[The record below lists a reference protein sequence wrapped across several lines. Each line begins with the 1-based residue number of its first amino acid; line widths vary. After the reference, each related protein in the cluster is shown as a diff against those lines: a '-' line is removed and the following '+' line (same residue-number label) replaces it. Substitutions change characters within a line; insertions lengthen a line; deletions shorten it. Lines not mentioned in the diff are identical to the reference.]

1 MSPGSA
7 MTDRCRDVDEACARL
22 RTVLQET
29 RGFGR
34 RDFLKALAAAAI
46 GSPLISALAGT
57 GSSKAAE
64 RPITAFVFGGAWK
77 KAMMA
82 AFGDPFTQK
91 TGIPIVYQEPYAW
104 AKVRAMHEARAQQID
119 VMSGGG
125 AEIVQA
131 VRQNMITPIDWS
143 IVDRSVLSERQLR
156 RPNVIGGYTLAMVIC
171 YSKKKWPGDHHPKSW
186 SDFWDVDKFPGRRA
200 VRRTPPVWTV
210 DAALKADGVK
220 DQGFYPL
227 DVDRAFRS
235 LSRIKPHVKAWWSDN
250 AQAQQL
256 IEQEEVDLITMM
268 NGRATE
274 SINNGA
280 PFEIVWNEA
289 ISEGDSNGWISP
301 IGCPNPAGAMK
312 FLDFV
317 GRPEP
322 QAAFARLLFYAPLNP
337 KAYDLLEPAV
347 ARQLPTYPDNERVAH
362 VLNSEWWAD
371 NLAQVQRR
379 FERWLQS

>member
-1 MSPGSA
+1 MPDHSH
-7 MTDRCRDVDEACARL
+7 DVNKACARL
-22 RTVLQET
+22 RTVLQDT
-29 RGFGR
+29 HGLGR
-34 RDFLKALAAAAI
+34 RDFLKALVAAAA
-46 GSPLISALAGT
+46 GSPLLSAITGLGT
-57 GSSKAAE
+57 DPSAAAE
-64 RPITAFVFGGAWK
+64 QPITAFVFGGAWK

-91 TGIPIVYQEPYAW
+91 TGIPINYQEPYAW

-186 SDFWDVDKFPGRRA
+186 ADFWDVEKFPGRRA

-235 LSRIKPHVKAWWSDN
+235 LARIKPHVKAWWSDN

-256 IEQEEVDLITMM
+256 MEQEEVDLITMM

-289 ISEGDSNGWISP
+289 ISEGDSNGWIAP

-322 QAAFARLLFYAPLNP
+322 QAAFARLLFYAPLNT
-337 KAYDLLEPAV
+337 KAYDLLDPAV
-347 ARQLPTYPDNERVAH
+347 AKQLPTYPDNERVAH
-362 VLNSEWWAD
+362 ILDSEWWAD

>member
-1 MSPGSA
+1 ML
-7 MTDRCRDVDEACARL
+7 DRCTEVDEACGQL
-22 RTVLQET
+22 RSVLQET
-29 RGFGR
+29 RGLAR
-34 RDFLKALAAAAI
+34 RDFLKALGRTA
-46 GSPLISALAGT
+46 T
-57 GSSKAAE
+57 GSTLLATLTGIGAGPSNAAE

-77 KAMMA
+77 KAMVA

-91 TGIPIVYQEPYAW
+91 TGIPITYQEPYSW
-104 AKVRAMHEARAQQID
+104 AKVRAMHEANAQQID
-119 VMSGGG
+119 VLSGGG
-125 AEIVQA
+125 AEIVLA
-131 VRQNMITPIDWS
+131 GRQNMITPIDWS
-143 IVDRSVLSERQLR
+143 IVDRSVLSVRQLR
-156 RPNVIGGYTLAMVIC
+156 RPNVIGGYTLSMVVC
-171 YSKKKWPGDHHPKSW
+171 YNKKKWPGDHHPKSW
-186 SDFWDVDKFPGRRA
+186 ADFWDVAKFPGRRA

-220 DQGFYPL
+220 DSEFYPINL
-227 DVDRAFRS
+227 DRAFRS
-235 LSRIKPHVKAWWSDN
+235 LDRIKPHVKAWWSDN

-256 IEQEEVDLITMM
+256 MEQEEVDLITMM

-280 PFEIVWNEA
+280 PFEIVWNEG
-289 ISEGDSNGWISP
+289 ISEGDSNGWLAP
-301 IGCPNPAGAMK
+301 IGCPNRLGAMK

-337 KAYDLLEPAV
+337 RAYDLLEPSI

-362 VLNSEWWAD
+362 VMDSEWWAD
-371 NLAQVQRR
+371 NLSQVQRR

>member
-1 MSPGSA
+1 ML
-7 MTDRCRDVDEACARL
+7 DRCTEVDEACGQL
-22 RTVLQET
+22 RSVLQET
-29 RGFGR
+29 RGLAR
-34 RDFLKALAAAAI
+34 RDFLKALGRTA
-46 GSPLISALAGT
+46 T
-57 GSSKAAE
+57 GSTLLATLTGIGAGPSNAAE

-77 KAMMA
+77 KAMVA

-91 TGIPIVYQEPYAW
+91 TGIPITYQEPYSW
-104 AKVRAMHEARAQQID
+104 AKVRAMHEANAQQID
-119 VMSGGG
+119 VLSGGG
-125 AEIVQA
+125 AEIVLA
-131 VRQNMITPIDWS
+131 SRQNMITPIDWS

-156 RPNVIGGYTLAMVIC
+156 RPNVIGGYTLSMVVC
-171 YSKKKWPGDHHPKSW
+171 YNKKKWPGDHHPKSW
-186 SDFWDVDKFPGRRA
+186 ADFWDVAKFPGRRA

-220 DQGFYPL
+220 DSEFYPINL
-227 DVDRAFRS
+227 DRAFRS
-235 LSRIKPHVKAWWSDN
+235 LDRIKPHVKAWWSDN

-256 IEQEEVDLITMM
+256 MEQEEVDLITMM

-280 PFEIVWNEA
+280 PFEIVWNEG
-289 ISEGDSNGWISP
+289 ISEGDSNGWLAP
-301 IGCPNPAGAMK
+301 IGCPNRLGAMK

-337 KAYDLLEPAV
+337 RAYDLLEPSI

-362 VLNSEWWAD
+362 VMDSEWWAD
-371 NLAQVQRR
+371 NLSQVQRR

>member
-1 MSPGSA
+1 ML
-7 MTDRCRDVDEACARL
+7 DRCTDVDEACGQL
-22 RTVLQET
+22 RSVLQET
-29 RGFGR
+29 RGLAR
-34 RDFLKALAAAAI
+34 RDFLKALGRTA
-46 GSPLISALAGT
+46 T
-57 GSSKAAE
+57 GSTLLATLTGIGAGPSNAAE

-77 KAMMA
+77 KAMVA

-91 TGIPIVYQEPYAW
+91 TGIPITYQEPYSW
-104 AKVRAMHEARAQQID
+104 AKVRAMHEANAQQID
-119 VMSGGG
+119 VLSGGG
-125 AEIVQA
+125 AEIVLA
-131 VRQNMITPIDWS
+131 GRQSMITPIDWS

-156 RPNVIGGYTLAMVIC
+156 RPNVIGGYTLSMVVC
-171 YSKKKWPGDHHPKSW
+171 YNKKKWPGDHHPKSW
-186 SDFWDVDKFPGRRA
+186 ADFWDVAKFPGRRA

-220 DQGFYPL
+220 DNEFYPINL
-227 DVDRAFRS
+227 DRAFRS
-235 LSRIKPHVKAWWSDN
+235 LDRIKPHVKAWWSDN

-256 IEQEEVDLITMM
+256 MEQEEVDLITMM

-280 PFEIVWNEA
+280 PFEIVWNEG
-289 ISEGDSNGWISP
+289 ISEGDSNGWLAP
-301 IGCPNPAGAMK
+301 IGCPNRIGAMK

-337 KAYDLLEPAV
+337 RAYDLLEPSI

-362 VLNSEWWAD
+362 VMDSEWWAD
-371 NLAQVQRR
+371 NLSQVQRR

>member
-1 MSPGSA
+1 MPDHSH
-7 MTDRCRDVDEACARL
+7 DVNKACARL
-22 RTVLQET
+22 RTVLQDT
-29 RGFGR
+29 HGLGR
-34 RDFLKALAAAAI
+34 RDFLKALVAAAA
-46 GSPLISALAGT
+46 GSPLLSAITGLGT
-57 GSSKAAE
+57 DPSAAAE
-64 RPITAFVFGGAWK
+64 QPITAFVFGGAWK

-186 SDFWDVDKFPGRRA
+186 ADFWDVEKFPGRRA

-301 IGCPNPAGAMK
+301 IGCPNPVGAMK

-337 KAYDLLEPAV
+337 KAYDLLEPAI
-347 ARQLPTYPDNERVAH
+347 AKQLPTYPDNERVAH
-362 VLNSEWWAD
+362 ILNSEWWAD

>member
-1 MSPGSA
+1 ML
-7 MTDRCRDVDEACARL
+7 DRCTDVDEACGQL
-22 RTVLQET
+22 RSVLQET
-29 RGFGR
+29 RGLAR
-34 RDFLKALAAAAI
+34 RDFLKALGRTA
-46 GSPLISALAGT
+46 T
-57 GSSKAAE
+57 GSTLLATLTGIGASPSKAAE

-77 KAMMA
+77 KAMAA

-91 TGIPIVYQEPYAW
+91 TGIPITYQEPYSW
-104 AKVRAMHEARAQQID
+104 AKVRAMHEANAQQID
-119 VMSGGG
+119 VLSGGG
-125 AEIVQA
+125 AEIVLA
-131 VRQNMITPIDWS
+131 SRQNMITPIDWS

-156 RPNVIGGYTLAMVIC
+156 RPNVIGGYTLSMVVC
-171 YSKKKWPGDHHPKSW
+171 YNKKKWPGDHHPKSW
-186 SDFWDVDKFPGRRA
+186 ADFWDVAKFPGRRA

-220 DQGFYPL
+220 DSEFYPINL
-227 DVDRAFRS
+227 DRAFRS
-235 LSRIKPHVKAWWSDN
+235 LDRIKPHVKAWWSDN

-256 IEQEEVDLITMM
+256 MEQEEVDLITMM

-280 PFEIVWNEA
+280 PFEIVWNEG
-289 ISEGDSNGWISP
+289 ISEGDSNGWLAP
-301 IGCPNPAGAMK
+301 IGCPNRLGAMK

-337 KAYDLLEPAV
+337 RAYDLLEPSI

-362 VLNSEWWAD
+362 VMDSEWWAD
-371 NLAQVQRR
+371 NLSQVQRR

>member
-1 MSPGSA
+1 ML
-7 MTDRCRDVDEACARL
+7 DRCTDVDEACGQL
-22 RTVLQET
+22 RSVLQET
-29 RGFGR
+29 RGLAR
-34 RDFLKALAAAAI
+34 RDFLKALGRTA
-46 GSPLISALAGT
+46 T
-57 GSSKAAE
+57 GSTLLATLTGIGARPSNAAE

-77 KAMMA
+77 KAMTA

-91 TGIPIVYQEPYAW
+91 TGIPITYQEPYSW
-104 AKVRAMHEARAQQID
+104 AKVRAMHEANAQQID
-119 VMSGGG
+119 VLSGGG
-125 AEIVQA
+125 AEIVLA
-131 VRQNMITPIDWS
+131 SRQNMITPIDWS

-156 RPNVIGGYTLAMVIC
+156 RPNVIGGYTLSMVVC
-171 YSKKKWPGDHHPKSW
+171 YNKKKWPGDHHPKSW
-186 SDFWDVDKFPGRRA
+186 ADFWDVAKFPGRRA

-220 DQGFYPL
+220 DSEFYPINL
-227 DVDRAFRS
+227 DRAFRS
-235 LSRIKPHVKAWWSDN
+235 LDRIKPHVKAWWSDN

-256 IEQEEVDLITMM
+256 MEQEEVDLITMM

-280 PFEIVWNEA
+280 PFEIVWNEG
-289 ISEGDSNGWISP
+289 ISEGDSNGWLAP
-301 IGCPNPAGAMK
+301 IGCPNRLGAMK

-337 KAYDLLEPAV
+337 RAYDLLEPSI

-362 VLNSEWWAD
+362 VMDSEWWAD
-371 NLAQVQRR
+371 NLSQVQRR

>member
-1 MSPGSA
+1 
-7 MTDRCRDVDEACARL
+7 
-22 RTVLQET
+22 
-29 RGFGR
+29 
-34 RDFLKALAAAAI
+34 
-46 GSPLISALAGT
+46 
-57 GSSKAAE
+57 
-64 RPITAFVFGGAWK
+64 
-77 KAMMA
+77 
-82 AFGDPFTQK
+82 
-91 TGIPIVYQEPYAW
+91 
-104 AKVRAMHEARAQQID
+104 
-119 VMSGGG
+119 
-125 AEIVQA
+125 
-131 VRQNMITPIDWS
+131 
-143 IVDRSVLSERQLR
+143 
-156 RPNVIGGYTLAMVIC
+156 MVIC

-186 SDFWDVDKFPGRRA
+186 ADFWDVEKFPGRRA

-301 IGCPNPAGAMK
+301 IGCPNPVGAMK

-337 KAYDLLEPAV
+337 KAYDLLEPAI
-347 ARQLPTYPDNERVAH
+347 AKQLPTYPDNERVAH
-362 VLNSEWWAD
+362 ILNSEWWAD

>member
-1 MSPGSA
+1 ML
-7 MTDRCRDVDEACARL
+7 DRCTEVDEACGQL
-22 RTVLQET
+22 RSVLQET
-29 RGFGR
+29 RGLAR
-34 RDFLKALAAAAI
+34 RDFLKALGRTA
-46 GSPLISALAGT
+46 T
-57 GSSKAAE
+57 GSTLLATLTGIGAGPSNAAE

-77 KAMMA
+77 KAMVA

-91 TGIPIVYQEPYAW
+91 TGIPITYQEPYSW
-104 AKVRAMHEARAQQID
+104 AKVRAMHEANAQQID
-119 VMSGGG
+119 VLSGGG
-125 AEIVQA
+125 AEIVLA
-131 VRQNMITPIDWS
+131 GRQNMITPIDWS

-156 RPNVIGGYTLAMVIC
+156 RPNVIGGYTLSMVVC
-171 YSKKKWPGDHHPKSW
+171 YNKKKWPGDHHPKSW
-186 SDFWDVDKFPGRRA
+186 ADFWDVAKFPGRRA

-220 DQGFYPL
+220 DSEFYPINL
-227 DVDRAFRS
+227 DRAFRS
-235 LSRIKPHVKAWWSDN
+235 LDRIKPHVKAWWSDN

-256 IEQEEVDLITMM
+256 MEQEEVDLITMM

-280 PFEIVWNEA
+280 PFEIVWNEG
-289 ISEGDSNGWISP
+289 ISEGDSNGWLAP
-301 IGCPNPAGAMK
+301 IGCPNRLGAMK

-337 KAYDLLEPAV
+337 RAYDLLEPSI

-362 VLNSEWWAD
+362 VMDSEWWAD
-371 NLAQVQRR
+371 NLSQVQRR

>member
-1 MSPGSA
+1 ML
-7 MTDRCRDVDEACARL
+7 DRCTEVDEACGQL
-22 RTVLQET
+22 RSVLQET
-29 RGFGR
+29 RGLAR
-34 RDFLKALAAAAI
+34 RDFLKALGRTA
-46 GSPLISALAGT
+46 T
-57 GSSKAAE
+57 GSTLLATLTGIGASPSKAAE

-77 KAMMA
+77 KAMVA

-91 TGIPIVYQEPYAW
+91 TGIPITYQEPYSW
-104 AKVRAMHEARAQQID
+104 AKVRAMHEANAQQID
-119 VMSGGG
+119 VLSGGG
-125 AEIVQA
+125 AEIVLA
-131 VRQNMITPIDWS
+131 SRQNMITPIDWS

-156 RPNVIGGYTLAMVIC
+156 RPNVIGGYTLSMVVC
-171 YSKKKWPGDHHPKSW
+171 YNKKKWPGDHHPKSW
-186 SDFWDVDKFPGRRA
+186 ADFWDVAKFPGRRA

-220 DQGFYPL
+220 DSEFYPINL
-227 DVDRAFRS
+227 DRAFRS
-235 LSRIKPHVKAWWSDN
+235 LDRIKPHVKAWWSDN

-256 IEQEEVDLITMM
+256 MEQEEVDLITMM

-280 PFEIVWNEA
+280 PFEIVWNEG
-289 ISEGDSNGWISP
+289 ISEGDSNGWLAP
-301 IGCPNPAGAMK
+301 IGCPNRIGAMK

-337 KAYDLLEPAV
+337 RAYDLLEPSI

-362 VLNSEWWAD
+362 VMDSEWWAD
-371 NLAQVQRR
+371 NLSQVQRR

>member
-1 MSPGSA
+1 ML
-7 MTDRCRDVDEACARL
+7 DRCTDVDEACGQL
-22 RTVLQET
+22 RSVLQET
-29 RGFGR
+29 RGLAR
-34 RDFLKALAAAAI
+34 RDFLKALGRTA
-46 GSPLISALAGT
+46 T
-57 GSSKAAE
+57 GSTLLATLTGIGASPSKAAE

-77 KAMMA
+77 KAMAA

-91 TGIPIVYQEPYAW
+91 TGIPITYQEPYSW
-104 AKVRAMHEARAQQID
+104 AKVRAMHEANAQQID
-119 VMSGGG
+119 VLSGGG
-125 AEIVQA
+125 AEIVLA
-131 VRQNMITPIDWS
+131 SRQNMITPIDWS

-156 RPNVIGGYTLAMVIC
+156 RPNVIGGYTLSMVVC
-171 YSKKKWPGDHHPKSW
+171 YNKKKWPGDHHPKSW
-186 SDFWDVDKFPGRRA
+186 ADFWDVAKFPGRRA

-220 DQGFYPL
+220 DSEFYPINL
-227 DVDRAFRS
+227 DRAFRS
-235 LSRIKPHVKAWWSDN
+235 LDRIKPHVKAWWSDN

-256 IEQEEVDLITMM
+256 MEQEEVDLITMM

-280 PFEIVWNEA
+280 PFEIVWNEG
-289 ISEGDSNGWISP
+289 ISEGDSNGWLAP
-301 IGCPNPAGAMK
+301 IGCPNRIGAMK

-337 KAYDLLEPAV
+337 RAYDLLEPSI

-362 VLNSEWWAD
+362 VMDSEWWAD
-371 NLAQVQRR
+371 NLSQVQRR

>member
-1 MSPGSA
+1 ML
-7 MTDRCRDVDEACARL
+7 DRCTDVDEACGQL
-22 RTVLQET
+22 RSVLQET
-29 RGFGR
+29 RGLAR
-34 RDFLKALAAAAI
+34 RDFLKALGRTA
-46 GSPLISALAGT
+46 T
-57 GSSKAAE
+57 GSTLLATLTGIGASPSKAAE

-77 KAMMA
+77 KAMVA

-91 TGIPIVYQEPYAW
+91 TGIPITYQEPYSW
-104 AKVRAMHEARAQQID
+104 AKVRAMHEANAQQID
-119 VMSGGG
+119 VLSGGG
-125 AEIVQA
+125 AEIVLA
-131 VRQNMITPIDWS
+131 SRQNMITPIDWS

-156 RPNVIGGYTLAMVIC
+156 RPNVIGRYTLSMVVC
-171 YSKKKWPGDHHPKSW
+171 YNKKKWPGDHHPKSW
-186 SDFWDVDKFPGRRA
+186 ADFWDVAKFPGRRA

-220 DQGFYPL
+220 DSEFYPINL
-227 DVDRAFRS
+227 DRAFRS
-235 LSRIKPHVKAWWSDN
+235 LDRIKPHVKAWWSDN

-256 IEQEEVDLITMM
+256 MEQEEVDLITMM

-280 PFEIVWNEA
+280 PFEIVWNEG
-289 ISEGDSNGWISP
+289 ISEGDSNGWLAP
-301 IGCPNPAGAMK
+301 IGCPNRIGAMK

-337 KAYDLLEPAV
+337 RAYDLLEPSI

-362 VLNSEWWAD
+362 VMDSEWWAD
-371 NLAQVQRR
+371 NLSQVQRR

>member
-1 MSPGSA
+1 ML
-7 MTDRCRDVDEACARL
+7 DRCTDVDEACGQL
-22 RTVLQET
+22 RSVLQET
-29 RGFGR
+29 RGLAR
-34 RDFLKALAAAAI
+34 RDFLKALGRTA
-46 GSPLISALAGT
+46 T
-57 GSSKAAE
+57 GSTLLATLTGIGASPSKAAE

-77 KAMMA
+77 KAMAA

-91 TGIPIVYQEPYAW
+91 TGIPITYQEPYSW
-104 AKVRAMHEARAQQID
+104 AKVRAMHEANAQQID
-119 VMSGGG
+119 VLSGGG
-125 AEIVQA
+125 AEIVLA
-131 VRQNMITPIDWS
+131 SRQNMITPIDWS

-156 RPNVIGGYTLAMVIC
+156 RPNVIGRYTLSMVVC
-171 YSKKKWPGDHHPKSW
+171 YNKKKWPGDHHPKSW
-186 SDFWDVDKFPGRRA
+186 ADFWDVAKFPGRRA

-220 DQGFYPL
+220 DSEFYPINL
-227 DVDRAFRS
+227 DRAFRS
-235 LSRIKPHVKAWWSDN
+235 LDRIKPHVKAWWSDN

-256 IEQEEVDLITMM
+256 MEQEEVDLITMM

-280 PFEIVWNEA
+280 PFEIVWNEG
-289 ISEGDSNGWISP
+289 ISEGNSNGWLAP
-301 IGCPNPAGAMK
+301 IGCPNRIGAMK

-337 KAYDLLEPAV
+337 RAYDLLEPSI

-362 VLNSEWWAD
+362 VMDSEWWAD
-371 NLAQVQRR
+371 NLSQVQRR

>member
-1 MSPGSA
+1 ML
-7 MTDRCRDVDEACARL
+7 DRCTEVDEACGQL
-22 RTVLQET
+22 RSLLQET
-29 RGFGR
+29 RGLAR
-34 RDFLKALAAAAI
+34 RDFLKALGRTA
-46 GSPLISALAGT
+46 T
-57 GSSKAAE
+57 GSTLLATLTGIGAGPSNAAE

-77 KAMMA
+77 KAMVA
-82 AFGDPFTQK
+82 AFGDPFTQR
-91 TGIPIVYQEPYAW
+91 TGIPITYQEPYSW
-104 AKVRAMHEARAQQID
+104 AKVRAMHEANAQQID
-119 VMSGGG
+119 VLSGGG
-125 AEIVQA
+125 AEIVLA
-131 VRQNMITPIDWS
+131 GRQNMITPIDWS

-156 RPNVIGGYTLAMVIC
+156 RPNVIGGYTLSMVVC
-171 YSKKKWPGDHHPKSW
+171 YNKKKWPGDHHPKSW
-186 SDFWDVDKFPGRRA
+186 ADFWDVAKFPGRRA

-220 DQGFYPL
+220 DSEFYPL
-227 DVDRAFRS
+227 NIDRAFRS
-235 LSRIKPHVKAWWSDN
+235 LDRIKPHVKAWWSDN

-256 IEQEEVDLITMM
+256 MEQEEVDLITMM

-280 PFEIVWNEA
+280 PFEIVWNEG
-289 ISEGDSNGWISP
+289 ISEGDSNGWLAP
-301 IGCPNPAGAMK
+301 IGCPNRIGAMK

-337 KAYDLLEPAV
+337 RAYDLLEPSI

-362 VLNSEWWAD
+362 VMDSEWWAD
-371 NLAQVQRR
+371 NLSQVQRR

>member
-1 MSPGSA
+1 ML
-7 MTDRCRDVDEACARL
+7 DRCTEVDEACGQL
-22 RTVLQET
+22 RSVLQET
-29 RGFGR
+29 RGLAR
-34 RDFLKALAAAAI
+34 RDFLKALGRTA
-46 GSPLISALAGT
+46 T
-57 GSSKAAE
+57 GSTLLATLTGIGAGPSNAAE

-77 KAMMA
+77 KAMVA

-91 TGIPIVYQEPYAW
+91 TGIPITYQEPYSW
-104 AKVRAMHEARAQQID
+104 AKVRAMHEANAQQID
-119 VMSGGG
+119 VLSGGG
-125 AEIVQA
+125 AEIVLA
-131 VRQNMITPIDWS
+131 GRQNMITPIDWS
-143 IVDRSVLSERQLR
+143 IVDRSELSERQLR
-156 RPNVIGGYTLAMVIC
+156 RPNVIGGYTLSMVVC
-171 YSKKKWPGDHHPKSW
+171 YNKKKWPGDHHPKSW
-186 SDFWDVDKFPGRRA
+186 ADFWDVAKFPGRRA

-220 DQGFYPL
+220 DSEFYPL
-227 DVDRAFRS
+227 NLDRAFRS
-235 LSRIKPHVKAWWSDN
+235 LDRIKPHVKAWWSDN

-256 IEQEEVDLITMM
+256 MEQEEVDLITMM

-280 PFEIVWNEA
+280 PFEIVWNEG
-289 ISEGDSNGWISP
+289 ISEGDSNGWLAP
-301 IGCPNPAGAMK
+301 IGCPNRIGAMK

-337 KAYDLLEPAV
+337 RAYDLLEPSI

-362 VLNSEWWAD
+362 VMDSEWWAD
-371 NLAQVQRR
+371 NLSQVQRR

>member
-1 MSPGSA
+1 MR
-7 MTDRCRDVDEACARL
+7 DRYSDVDEACARL
-22 RTVLQET
+22 RTVLQDT
-29 RGFGR
+29 RGLGR
-34 RDFLKALAAAAI
+34 RDFLKAIAAAAV
-46 GSPLISALAGT
+46 GSPLLSALPGL
-57 GSSKAAE
+57 GSGPSRAAE

-91 TGIPIVYQEPYAW
+91 TGIPIVYQEPYTW

-186 SDFWDVDKFPGRRA
+186 ADFWDVDKFPGRRA

-235 LSRIKPHVKAWWSDN
+235 LARIKPHVKAWWSDN

-256 IEQEEVDLITMM
+256 MEQEEVDLITMM

-289 ISEGDSNGWISP
+289 ISEGDSNGWIAP
-301 IGCPNPAGAMK
+301 IGCPNPVGAMK

-337 KAYDLLEPAV
+337 KAYDLLDPAV
-347 ARQLPTYPDNERVAH
+347 AKQLPTYPDNERVAH
-362 VLNSEWWAD
+362 ILESEWWAD

>member
-1 MSPGSA
+1 ML
-7 MTDRCRDVDEACARL
+7 DRCTEVDEACGQL
-22 RTVLQET
+22 RSLLQET
-29 RGFGR
+29 RGLAR
-34 RDFLKALAAAAI
+34 RDFLKALGRTA
-46 GSPLISALAGT
+46 T
-57 GSSKAAE
+57 GSTLLATLTGIGAGPSNAAE

-77 KAMMA
+77 KAMAA
-82 AFGDPFTQK
+82 AFGDPFTQR
-91 TGIPIVYQEPYAW
+91 TGIPITYQEPYSW
-104 AKVRAMHEARAQQID
+104 AKVRAMHEANAQQID
-119 VMSGGG
+119 VLSGGG
-125 AEIVQA
+125 AEIVLA
-131 VRQNMITPIDWS
+131 GRQNMITPIDWS

-156 RPNVIGGYTLAMVIC
+156 RPNVIGGYTLSMVVC
-171 YSKKKWPGDHHPKSW
+171 YNKKKWPGDHHPKSW
-186 SDFWDVDKFPGRRA
+186 ADFWDVAKFPGRRA

-220 DQGFYPL
+220 DSEFYPINL
-227 DVDRAFRS
+227 DRAFRS
-235 LSRIKPHVKAWWSDN
+235 LDRIKPHVKAWWSDN

-256 IEQEEVDLITMM
+256 MEQEEVDLITMM

-280 PFEIVWNEA
+280 PFEIVWNEG
-289 ISEGDSNGWISP
+289 ISEGDSNGWLAP
-301 IGCPNPAGAMK
+301 IGCPNRLGAMK

-337 KAYDLLEPAV
+337 KAYDLLEPSI

-362 VLNSEWWAD
+362 VMDSEWWAD
-371 NLAQVQRR
+371 NLSQVQRR

>member
-1 MSPGSA
+1 ML
-7 MTDRCRDVDEACARL
+7 DRCTEVDEACGQL
-22 RTVLQET
+22 RSVLQET
-29 RGFGR
+29 RGLAR
-34 RDFLKALAAAAI
+34 RDFLKALGRTA
-46 GSPLISALAGT
+46 T
-57 GSSKAAE
+57 GSTLLATLTGIGAGPSNAAE

-77 KAMMA
+77 KAMVA

-91 TGIPIVYQEPYAW
+91 TGIPITYQEPYSW
-104 AKVRAMHEARAQQID
+104 AKVRAMHEANAQQID
-119 VMSGGG
+119 VLSGGG
-125 AEIVQA
+125 AEIVLA
-131 VRQNMITPIDWS
+131 SRQNMITPIDWS
-143 IVDRSVLSERQLR
+143 IVDRSVLSVRQLR
-156 RPNVIGGYTLAMVIC
+156 RPNVIGGYTLSMVVC
-171 YSKKKWPGDHHPKSW
+171 YNKKKWPGDHHPKSW
-186 SDFWDVDKFPGRRA
+186 ADFWDVAKFPGRRA

-220 DQGFYPL
+220 DSEFYPINL
-227 DVDRAFRS
+227 DRAFRS
-235 LSRIKPHVKAWWSDN
+235 LDRIKPHVKAWWSDN

-256 IEQEEVDLITMM
+256 MEQEEVDLITMM

-280 PFEIVWNEA
+280 PFEIVWNEG
-289 ISEGDSNGWISP
+289 ISEGDSNGWLAP
-301 IGCPNPAGAMK
+301 IGCPNRLGAMK

-337 KAYDLLEPAV
+337 RAYDLLEPSI

-362 VLNSEWWAD
+362 VMDSEWWAD
-371 NLAQVQRR
+371 NLSQVQRR